1 MPQTTEELVHL
12 LDLEEI
18 EIGLY
23 RGAQPQTQL
32 QRTYGG
38 QVLAQSLMAAYGTVG
53 DDRMC
58 HSLHA
63 YFLRGGKPDKPIIYD
78 VESVRD
84 GESFTSRRVVA
95 RQGGRPIFT
104 MNANFHIEEG
114 GLDHSDPM
122 PRGVPDPEQCPS
134 LMQLMQERLG
144 VSARHFA
151 EWDALDV
158 RFAGDSGESA
168 MITPGAHQ
176 AHMRVW
182 VRTTSALPDDQRL
195 HQAVLAYLSDIT
207 ILSVSTVPHQNKV
220 AFLSPAMNIAS
231 LDHAMW
237 FHRPVRADEWVLYDQ
252 VSPSASN
259 ALGFSTGR
267 LVQGNALV
275 ASCSQEG
282 MIRVVG

>member
-1 MPQTTEELVHL
+1 MPQTTEELVQL

-18 EIGLY
+18 EIGLF
-23 RGAQPQTQL
+23 RGAQPQTEL

-38 QVLAQSLMAAYGTVG
+38 QVLAQSLMAAYGTVTE
-53 DDRMC
+53 DRMC

-63 YFLRGGKPDKPIIYD
+63 YFLRGGMPDKPIIYD
-78 VESVRD
+78 VENVRD
-84 GESFTSRRVVA
+84 GGAFSSRRVVA
-95 RQGGRPIFT
+95 RQGGRPIFN
-104 MNANFHIEEG
+104 MNANFHINEG

-122 PRGVPDPEQCPS
+122 PRGVPAPEDCPS
-134 LMQLMQERLG
+134 LVQMMKERFG
-144 VSARHFA
+144 ASSSFFS

-158 RFAGDSGESA
+158 RFAGDSGHSKQIER
-168 MITPGAHQ
+168 GAHQ

-207 ILSVSTVPHQNKV
+207 ILSVSTVPHEV
-220 AFLSPAMNIAS
+220 VFHSPSMSIAS

-282 MIRVVG
+282 MIRVVK

>member
-1 MPQTTEELVHL
+1 MPQNTEELVNL

-23 RGAQPQTQL
+23 RGHQPVTHL

-38 QVLAQSLMAAYGTVG
+38 QVLAQSLMAAYRTVG
-53 DDRMC
+53 DDRLC

-63 YFLRGGKPDKPIIYD
+63 YFLRGGAIDKPIIYD
-78 VESVRD
+78 VENVRD
-84 GESFTSRRVVA
+84 GGSFSSRRILA
-95 RQGGRPIFT
+95 RQGGKSIFA
-104 MNANFHIEEG
+104 MNANFHVDEP

-144 VSARHFA
+144 VSAKHFS
-151 EWDALDV
+151 EWDSLDV
-158 RFAGDSGESA
+158 RFAGDSGDSG

-182 VRTTSALPDDQRL
+182 VRTSDRLPDDQKL

-207 ILSVSTVPHQNKV
+207 LLSVATVPHEV
-220 AFLSPAMNIAS
+220 AFLSPKMQVAS
-231 LDHAMW
+231 IDHAMW
-237 FHRPVRADEWVLYDQ
+237 FHRPVRADEWLLYDQ
-252 VSPSASN
+252 VSPSASK

-282 MIRVVG
+282 MIRVLD

>member
-1 MPQTTEELVHL
+1 MPQTTEELVNL
-12 LDLEEI
+12 LELEEI

-23 RGAQPQTQL
+23 RGHQPQTML

-38 QVLAQSLMAAYGTVG
+38 QVLAQSLMAAYGTVAE
-53 DDRMC
+53 DRMC

-63 YFLRGGKPDKPIIYD
+63 YFLRGGAIDKPIIYD

-84 GESFTSRRVVA
+84 GGSFSSRRIVA
-95 RQGGRPIFT
+95 RQGGTSIFT
-104 MNANFHIEEG
+104 MNANFHVQEG

-122 PRGVPDPEQCPS
+122 PQGVPAPEDCPS
-134 LMQLMQERLG
+134 LAELMRERLG
-144 VSARHFA
+144 VSAKVFS

-158 RFAGDSGESA
+158 RFAGDSGQSKL
-168 MITPGAHQ
+168 IQPGAHQ

-182 VRTTSALPDDQRL
+182 VRTTSALPADQRL
-195 HQAVLAYLSDIT
+195 HQAILAYLSDIT
-207 ILSVSTVPHQNKV
+207 LLSVSTVPHPV
-220 AFLSPAMNIAS
+220 AFVSPKMNIAS
-231 LDHAMW
+231 IDHAMW
-237 FHRPVRADEWVLYDQ
+237 FHRPVRADEWMLYDQ

-282 MIRVVG
+282 MIRVVE

>member
-63 YFLRGGKPDKPIIYD
+63 YFLRGGMPDKPIIYD
-78 VESVRD
+78 VENVRD
-84 GESFTSRRVVA
+84 GGAFSSRRVVA

-104 MNANFHIEEG
+104 MNANFHINEK

-122 PRGVPDPEQCPS
+122 PQGVPAPEDCPS
-134 LMQLMQERLG
+134 LVKLMQERFK
-144 VSARHFA
+144 VSSGFFS

-158 RFAGDSGESA
+158 RFVGDSGQSGL
-168 MITPGAHQ
+168 ITPGAHQ

-207 ILSVSTVPHQNKV
+207 LLSVSTVPHEV
-220 AFLSPAMNIAS
+220 VFHSPNMNIAS